1 MVLKLLHLAAIVV
14 PLSALFQKQV
24 QIVKTVSKTI
34 VFKTCLRVLDIRLQ
48 KLPKLLFRF
57 LSQLLESDLILF
69 EVKIIVT
76 FYIFCLTLGV
86 CGVAVFLAYFTQK
99 LFEKL
104 ARHLLLCRNVRECLV
119 VFQHLNQIYHFF
131 SLCLKRL
138 LDTVLLKNE
147 TTLVERRA

>member
-1 MVLKLLHLAAIVV
+1 MVLKLLHLAAIVL

-34 VFKTCLRVLDIRLQ
+34 VFKTCLLCLGIRLQ

-76 FYIFCLTLGV
+76 SNIFCLTLSI
-86 CGVAVFLAYFTQK
+86 CGITVFLACFTQK
-99 LFEKL
+99 LLEKL
-104 ARHLLLCRNVRECLV
+104 ARLLLLSRNVRECLV
-119 VFQHLNQIYHFF
+119 VLQHLNQIYHFF

-138 LDTVLLKNE
+138 LNTVLLKNE
-147 TTLVERRA
+147 TILVERRA

>member
-1 MVLKLLHLAAIVV
+1 MVLKLLYLAAIVL

-34 VFKTCLRVLDIRLQ
+34 VFKTCLLCLGIRLQ
-48 KLPKLLFRF
+48 ELPKLLFGF

-69 EVKIIVT
+69 KVKIIVT
-76 FYIFCLTLGV
+76 SNIFCLTLSI
-86 CGVAVFLAYFTQK
+86 CGIAVFLACFTQK
-99 LFEKL
+99 LLEKL
-104 ARHLLLCRNVRECLV
+104 ARLLLLSRNVRECLV
-119 VFQHLNQIYHFF
+119 VLQHLNQIYHFF